1 MDTLSEMLRELRLVS
16 GFFLQAEFFTPWC
29 VDSAPDKADLHQLLP
44 DAENITI
51 FHLLTEGSCSA
62 KLPGTSEA
70 WQLQPGD
77 VIIVPRG
84 EAHVMGSDLQ
94 LAPVR
99 AASLMEASD
108 GSGIMHISYGGSG
121 ARSRFIC
128 GFLAGDPRLCRPL
141 LESLPP
147 MVRVPLCDPEKVSW
161 IAETMRFA
169 TQESSTP
176 GIGSGVILSRV
187 SELIFVE
194 ALRRYAA
201 SLPDTQQG
209 WLAGLRCPHV
219 SRALSLLHAR
229 PAYPWTIEELAAHT
243 GLSRTALAE
252 RFQRLLGEPPLRYL
266 TRWRLAL
273 AARQLR
279 ETQEALVRIAERVG
293 YESEAAFNRAFK
305 REFGI
310 PPASWRRQ
318 FRAVA
323 AERSGDG
330 SRMPPGAL
338 RPNRSP
344 KLQASP

>member
-29 VDSAPDKADLHQLLP
+29 INSAPGKEDIHHILP
-44 DAENITI
+44 EAEHVTI
-51 FHLLTEGSCSA
+51 FHLLTEGSCSV
-62 KLPGTSEA
+62 KLQGDSEA
-70 WQLQPGD
+70 WQLNAGD
-77 VIIVPRG
+77 VIIFPRG
-84 EAHVMGSDLQ
+84 EAHLIGSDLQ
-94 LAPVR
+94 LAPVQ
-99 AASLMEASD
+99 AASLVEPAEA
-108 GSGIMHISYGGSG
+108 GMMRISYGGRG
-121 ARSRFIC
+121 ARTRFIC
-128 GFLAGDPRLCRPL
+128 GFLSGDPRLCRPL

-147 MVRVPLCDPEKVSW
+147 IVLVPLCDPEKINW
-161 IAETMRFA
+161 ITETMRFA
-169 TQESSTP
+169 TQETSSP
-176 GIGSGVILSRV
+176 GIGSSVILSRV

-201 SLPDTQQG
+201 ALPDTQQG

-229 PAYPWTIEELAAHT
+229 PAHPWTLEELAAQT

-279 ETQEALVRIAERVG
+279 ETQEALARIAERVG
-293 YESEAAFNRAFK
+293 YDSEAAFNRAFK
-305 REFGI
+305 REFGA

-318 FRAVA
+318 MRGATAGNSRADYEV
-323 AERSGDG
+323 
-330 SRMPPGAL
+330 SRQ
-338 RPNRSP
+338 R
-344 KLQASP
+344 